1 MASQRIHEFNSAL
14 LQVRFLR
21 AVLPYGIL
29 ILVGTVVWDGF
40 LENWEAR
47 SLLVFVG
54 IWVCSDIISRY
65 SEWRQKAVNAE
76 LESLDR
82 EIAAEI
88 DRLTLTEVEQT

>member
-21 AVLPYGIL
+21 AVLPYVIL
-29 ILVGTVVWDGF
+29 ILVGTVVWDSY
-40 LENWEAR
+40 LEDWEAS
-47 SLLVFVG
+47 SLLIFVG
-54 IWVCSDIISRY
+54 IWACSDIIVRFSD
-65 SEWRQKAVNAE
+65 WRRKAVNAE

-88 DRLTLTEVEQT
+88 DRLAVTEVK